1 MGMGKDFVQVSVSG
15 SSCSDCGNTSKT
27 WRGENMTNLLITRE
41 KGQRKGVQI
50 ILGDLVKLR
59 TFKVR

>member
-1 MGMGKDFVQVSVSG
+1 
-15 SSCSDCGNTSKT
+15 
-27 WRGENMTNLLITRE
+27 MTNLLITRE